1 MWGALRF
8 ELLDSLIFLQLLE
21 DFRLS
26 TTSTASLFTDRMVT
40 VMPSCS
46 HLSTELAIRGVPI
59 APSFFEGAIASC
71 YLLLLWR
78 IR

>member
-1 MWGALRF
+1 
-8 ELLDSLIFLQLLE
+8 
-21 DFRLS
+21 
-26 TTSTASLFTDRMVT
+26 MVT